1 MFAIVVLKSLCVT
14 GTSPGFGGSSHRI
27 TDSLLGMQVLLLVM
41 SLGVWAS
48 FACRLGLTEL
58 HLDLGWLPSDPI
70 SCFTTP
76 GSIFIFTG
84 CQFFLNY
91 SIFGLVGGAL
101 PLASLHLVQLIENA
115 DSFTVVSAGLTQI
128 LVFMTL
134 CAAGIVTG
142 FDSSAFPNMQVIA
155 VGVGLTA
162 FCLVMPT
169 DVLHL
174 DLVLLPSDQRCC
186 FTPPGSIFML
196 TDCKFFLDGLVA
208 ANGLAATFDIVMN
221 TELTDVSGYSIVI
234 MALINL

>member
-1 MFAIVVLKSLCVT
+1 MSAILALTTLCTVGIIDT
-14 GTSPGFGGSSHRI
+14 ATGFGI
-27 TDSLLGMQVLLLVM
+27 LYIALILMIIFLGMQVVVFMGLL
-41 SLGVWAS
+41 S
-48 FACRLGLTEL
+48 
-58 HLDLGWLPSDPI
+58 SDQI
-70 SCFTTP
+70 SCFTTS
-76 GSIFIFTG
+76 GSSFIFTG

-155 VGVGLTA
+155 LGVGLTA

-174 DLVLLPSDQRCC
+174 AWSYSRAIRDAVSRLQ
-186 FTPPGSIFML
+186 
-196 TDCKFFLDGLVA
+196 GLS
-208 ANGLAATFDIVMN
+208 LC
-221 TELTDVSGYSIVI
+221 
-234 MALINL
+234 